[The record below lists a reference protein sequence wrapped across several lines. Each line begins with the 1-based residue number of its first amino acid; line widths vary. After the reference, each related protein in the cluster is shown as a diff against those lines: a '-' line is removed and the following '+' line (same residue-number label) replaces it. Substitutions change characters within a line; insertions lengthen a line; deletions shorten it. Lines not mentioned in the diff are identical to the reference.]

1 MRLDVGE
8 KVKGMKFFSHNEMY
22 VWTDQLIKTYRVN
35 IVSIHSW
42 LDNVQNS
49 DLWVILF
56 IWVALNVGISA
67 MGHMYRNNVLQAVVD
82 VQVLQVPLLMGHL
95 HLN

>member
-35 IVSIHSW
+35 IVSIHLW

-49 DLWVILF
+49 ELWLLCLYEWHWMLVY
-56 IWVALNVGISA
+56 VQ
-67 MGHMYRNNVLQAVVD
+67 QAVVD
-82 VQVLQVPLLMGHL
+82 VKVLQAPLLMGHL
-95 HLN
+95 RLI